1 MKRFLFVNVLITG
14 AFGNLGLST
23 IKSLV
28 NSNHQIT
35 CFDLPNRRNKKVF
48 RKLSK
53 KHKLSVIWGNISNTA
68 DIALAVKNQDC
79 IIHLVAILPPLSD
92 KLPDYAYKINVLG
105 TNNIIEEVKKQ
116 NLSPRIIYASSVTVY
131 GPKSPD
137 SPVITLDT
145 PINPTDVYSKTKV
158 EAEELLVKS
167 CLPWIILRLTAVPAL
182 DLMSNM
188 KLDPIFSIPL
198 QQKLEFLHTFDAGVA
213 IAMSVDITQV
223 NRFFLVGGGKQ
234 NQFKNREFLSMYF
247 KVLGLGKFPTK
258 ISKTPITNDDWYYTH
273 WMDSTETQ
281 ELLKYL
287 KHTYEDFL
295 SEFKKANR
303 FIVSMITLLRP
314 LVKRILI
321 MKSPY
326 SKTQS

>member
-213 IAMSVDITQV
+213 LARSVDITQV
-223 NRFFLVGGGKQ
+223 NRFYLIGGGKQ
-234 NQFKNREFLSMYF
+234 NQFKNKEFLSMYF
-247 KVLGLGKFPTK
+247 KVLGLGNFPTK
-258 ISKTPITNDDWYYTH
+258 ISKTPITNNDWYYTH
-273 WMDSTETQ
+273 WMDSTEAQ

-303 FIVSMITLLRP
+303 FIVSIITLLRP
-314 LVKRILI
+314 LVKQILI